1 MSAYW
6 PKRIEK
12 EDSDRGGRVSGK
24 KDDATVAARERG
36 ETFTDESVA
45 DDFIKKYPPPCGEV
59 LHISLFF
66 DGTNNHLDWDAPSD
80 GSGKS
85 SCGLRLNPAFDD
97 IPPPKDL
104 EHATH
109 SNVARL
115 YRACPQ
121 DRRLTHSIY
130 VPGVGT
136 PFRELGE
143 HLFST
148 GGKAFAHGLEE
159 RLCWAYLQI
168 LQRVYEAL
176 GKPFI
181 PPDAPKNVSGLGYLF
196 DDETVQI
203 LCQGKLSRPL
213 SALRYT
219 YRVARF

>member
-1 MSAYW
+1 MSAFW
-6 PKRIEK
+6 PNKIPEQYINK
-12 EDSDRGGRVSGK
+12 GRVAGINQ
-24 KDDATVAARERG
+24 DATVLARRDGKLHTSER
-36 ETFTDESVA
+36 FA
-45 DDFIKKYPPPCGEV
+45 DRCIGKSPPPCGEV
-59 LHISLFF
+59 LHLSLFF

-85 SCGLRLNPAFDD
+85 GCGLRLNPEFDD
-97 IPPPKDL
+97 IPPPKSV
-104 EHATH
+104 EQATH

-148 GGKAFAHGLEE
+148 GGKAFAQGLEE
-159 RLCWAYLQI
+159 RVCWAYLQI

-181 PPDAPKNVSGLGYLF
+181 PPAAPW
-196 DDETVQI
+196 EPQP
-203 LCQGKLSRPL
+203 C
-213 SALRYT
+213 A
-219 YRVARF
+219 A